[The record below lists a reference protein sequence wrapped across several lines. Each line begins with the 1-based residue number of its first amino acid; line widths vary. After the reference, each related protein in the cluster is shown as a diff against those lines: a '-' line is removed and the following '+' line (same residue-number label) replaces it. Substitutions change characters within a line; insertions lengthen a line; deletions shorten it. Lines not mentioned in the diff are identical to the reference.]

1 MVIMSL
7 VDRGLD
13 SRSGQTNDY
22 QIGICCFPAN
32 HTALSSKSTDL
43 LARNLVNVL
52 MYTPRTV
59 VSVS

>member
-22 QIGICCFPAN
+22 QIGICCFLGN

-59 VSVS
+59 SVS

>member
-1 MVIMSL
+1 MVIICV
-7 VDRGLD
+7 VDRGFD
-13 SRSGQTNDY
+13 SKSGQTNDY

-43 LARNLVNVL
+43 LARNLLNVL